1 MAPQMKDVAHKAGV
15 SVTTVSH
22 VMNKTRFVTPQT
34 RRRVLE
40 VIRELNYH
48 KDAHARRLARGS
60 SDFFGLIVS
69 DIENPFFPEVVKSF
83 ESAALEH
90 GLDLLLSNTNYDPK
104 RTEAAVHKM
113 IENKVRGVAIMTS
126 ELPLALAEE
135 LTANQVAVVF
145 LDVGEVGPYASN
157 IRVNYSTG
165 IFQAIEH
172 LHQLG
177 HKAMAFI
184 SGPLTLRSAVTRR
197 EAFISA
203 LQRHGLPS
211 DHVLE
216 GNHKV
221 DGGIAAAG
229 ALLKHQPLPTAILCS
244 NDLTAIGVISALRE
258 AGLRVPEDISVVG
271 FDDIALARLA
281 YPPLTT
287 VNLSRD
293 RLGRLAFEALR
304 NILRTKKRTGAEY
317 SVKTQ
322 LVVRNSTGLARD
334 PAAPVRFNHIQPAAE
349 TVLMER

>member
-1 MAPQMKDVAHKAGV
+1 MAPQMKDVAGKAGV

-22 VMNKTRFVTPQT
+22 VMNKTRFVAPQT
-34 RRRVLE
+34 RQRVVE
-40 VIRELNYH
+40 AIRELNYH

-60 SDFFGLIVS
+60 SDFLGLIVS
-69 DIENPFFPEVVKSF
+69 DIENPFFPEIVKSF
-83 ESAALEH
+83 ESAALER

-104 RTEAAVHKM
+104 RAEASVHKM

-126 ELPLALAEE
+126 ELAPALAEE

-145 LDVGEVGPYASN
+145 LDVGEAGSFKSN
-157 IRVNYSTG
+157 IRVDYSTG

-197 EAFISA
+197 QAFISA
-203 LQRHGLPS
+203 LKRHKLPS
-211 DHVLE
+211 DCVLE

-221 DGGIAAAG
+221 DGGIAAAR
-229 ALLKHQPLPTAILCS
+229 ALLQHEPLPTALLCS
-244 NDLTAIGVISALRE
+244 NDLTAIGVMSELRE

-271 FDDIALARLA
+271 FDDIALARIA

-287 VNLSRD
+287 VNLSRE
-293 RLGRLAFEALR
+293 RLGTLAFEALQH
-304 NILRTKKRTGAEY
+304 ILRTKKRIGVDY
-317 SVKTQ
+317 SVRTQ
-322 LVVRNSTGLARD
+322 LVIRKSSGPARNPL
-334 PAAPVRFNHIQPAAE
+334 APVRFNNLQPASE
-349 TVLMER
+349 LLLTEG